1 MQIKLLGAITSYSEK
16 SIPDDLYLP
25 AYTLSPEEIFKGD
38 ILLFD
43 VNFFEEGK
51 KPQAHYKDKKDKD
64 GNVQKDAAGNTI
76 QEVEYYY
83 YINDKGEEVKTS
95 QQNMAV
101 ELRGVVSKWYVSLRN
116 IALVGMLI
124 VLLYVGIRML
134 LSTVAS
140 DKAKYKQMIYDW
152 LVGMLLLILMHYIMA
167 FSVKLVEKVTDIIET
182 SMNKKAY
189 YALIPIS
196 EDSGKAS
203 KFKEFVKEANL
214 QDGYVDANGN
224 KTTDENAA
232 KGLIYPTN
240 LMGYIRM
247 DVSLAPFGTEY
258 IGKGLCFVV
267 LAIMTLFFVFTYLR
281 RVLYMAF
288 LTIIAPMVA
297 LTYPIDKLNDGSA
310 QGFDKW
316 FKEYIFNLLLQP
328 VHLILYYVLISS
340 AWDLSSKN
348 MIYSLVALG
357 FMIPAEKL
365 LRNFFGFEKAHTP
378 GLLAGPAGAAMM
390 MQGLKSLSSLSKGRK
405 DSSSKNNKLG
415 SGENNEN
422 SSNPRLNGDVDE
434 GSVFGDDNNDT
445 ESIPASNESED
456 SGVNP
461 MLAAY
466 DENYGT
472 DEWDAHERDALA
484 RENNN
489 NRGMQYSDDEYRQ
502 ILRESGY
509 TEDEIRQEMGDIA
522 DNLEDENNSTNNS
535 RLTLRDRAS
544 NIKNKAKK
552 GAKRTLKRAKRSLVS
567 TGKYRLASG
576 ATKGLNK
583 GIRMTGAIVGGSL
596 GLAAGIV
603 SGDPKQAIQY
613 STLAAGAGMKI
624 ADSTPEILT
633 LEKASDRI
641 SEKREQVKNSRKY
654 EELNKEIYMNSQQK
668 EIKKA
673 LKANFDKDEVK
684 KIMANEKDINSY
696 IENGLS
702 ADEVVTAERM
712 RKDDRS
718 LKTKELILAAKHS
731 KAMGS
736 DYDGPKS
743 AEWES
748 KVAQSIQRKT
758 GKSLEQAQR
767 DARTAMDRV
776 GKFNKIKKTNYK

>member
-25 AYTLSPEEIFKGD
+25 AYTLSPEEIFKGE

-43 VNFFEEGK
+43 VNFFETNK
-51 KPQAHYKDKKDKD
+51 KEIKEKWEDKTEKKDDGTWETVKD
-64 GNVQKDAAGNTI
+64 SNGNTI
-76 QEVEYYY
+76 KELKYYY
-83 YINDKGEEVKTS
+83 YVNDKGEEVKTS

-152 LVGMLLLILMHYIMA
+152 LVGMLLLIFMHYIMA

-390 MQGLKSLSSLSKGRK
+390 MQGLKSLSSLSRGRK

-415 SGENNEN
+415 NGENNEN
-422 SSNPRLNGDVDE
+422 SSSPRLNGNVDE
-434 GSVFGDDNNDT
+434 GSVFGDDTNTGNAP
-445 ESIPASNESED
+445 EINEPED
-456 SGVNP
+456 SGFNP
-461 MLAAY
+461 MLAAN
-466 DENYGT
+466 DDPNRMNEAET
-472 DEWDAHERDALA
+472 QERDRLP
-484 RENNN
+484 REN
-489 NRGMQYSDDEYRQ
+489 DRQ
-502 ILRESGY
+502 GLENSGY
-509 TEDEIRQEMGDIA
+509 TENQIRQQLGDIA

-544 NIKNKAKK
+544 KR
-552 GAKRTLKRAKRSLVS
+552 AKRTLKRAKRSLVS

-624 ADSTPEILT
+624 ADSTPVIPT

-743 AEWES
+743 AEWEA